1 MGMKRAPLTLAGRS
15 WRVRAVTCCDGVGA
29 IVPAAPLSRGRMRR
43 TGIRSHLRSNGRGW
57 CHGVAAAWLALLI
70 AGGTARADEPTPLRI
85 GFLGSYSG
93 GAAAFG
99 QETDTAIK
107 IWMQQ
112 HGDTVAGR
120 KIVLLRRDTQGQ
132 ANIVRQEAAELVSRD
147 KVELIAGIALT
158 PEALAAATVS
168 TPAHMPVL
176 IVNAATKSILDHAPY
191 LARFG
196 FTTGQE
202 VAPFGTWAVKHGY
215 KSVYAIYTDYG
226 PGLEAGRV
234 FKKTFTAAGG
244 KIVGE
249 VKPPFT
255 TPDYSPYLQ
264 RAKDAHPQA
273 IFIFAP
279 AAGHPVAFL
288 KAYSDAGLNAQN
300 MPVLATG
307 DLTDENEFDQLGDAA
322 LGMIT
327 VFDYSEAHNSP
338 FNHEFVKAFYAAA
351 PPGMRPEF
359 TAVAAYDVMHAIYN
373 VVAAQGGKLDP
384 DKTMALLKGMHF
396 ESPRGPIAIDQ
407 NRDIVQNIY
416 IRKVEKIGGELQNV
430 EFDTIPKVNDLG
442 EPVK

>member
-1 MGMKRAPLTLAGRS
+1 MCRI
-15 WRVRAVTCCDGVGA
+15 GVLSLLF
-29 IVPAAPLSRGRMRR
+29 PATRR
-43 TGIRSHLRSNGRGW
+43 YGVL
-57 CHGVAAAWLALLI
+57 GVAATGLALLI
-70 AGGTARADEPTPLRI
+70 AGGDAHADQATPLRI

-215 KSVYAIYTDYG
+215 ENVYAIYTDYG

-234 FKKTFTAAGG
+234 FKKTFTEAGG

-322 LGMIT
+322 VGMIT

-338 FNHEFVKAFYAAA
+338 FNQEFVKAFYAAA
-351 PPGMRPEF
+351 PAGMRPEF

-416 IRKVEKIGGELQNV
+416 IRKVEKIGGKLQNV
-430 EFDTIPKVNDLG
+430 EFDNIPKVNDVG

>member
-1 MGMKRAPLTLAGRS
+1 M
-15 WRVRAVTCCDGVGA
+15 
-29 IVPAAPLSRGRMRR
+29 
-43 TGIRSHLRSNGRGW
+43 TGLL
-57 CHGVAAAWLALLI
+57 VAAAVLAAALQP
-70 AGGTARADEPTPLRI
+70 GRAAEPTPLKI
-85 GFLGSYSG
+85 GFMGSYSG

-99 QETDTAIK
+99 QETDAAMAV
-107 IWMQQ
+107 WMKQ
-112 HGDTVAGR
+112 HGDVVAGR

-132 ANIVRQEAAELVSRD
+132 ADIVRRLAAELVSRE
-147 KVELIAGIALT
+147 KVELIAGLALT

-176 IVNAATKSILDHAPY
+176 IVNAATTSILDHAPY
-191 LARFG
+191 MARFG

-202 VAPFGTWAVKHGY
+202 VAPFGTWAFKHGY
-215 KSVYAIYTDYG
+215 KKVYAIYTDYG

-244 KIVGE
+244 EIVGE

-255 TPDYSPYLQ
+255 TPDYAAYVQ

-288 KAYSDAGLNAQN
+288 KAYSDSGMAQQG
-300 MPVLATG
+300 VQILGTG
-307 DLTDENEFDQLGDAA
+307 DLTDENQFAQLGDAA

-327 VFDYSEAHNSP
+327 VFNYAEAHDSAM
-338 FNHEFVKAFYAAA
+338 NHEFVKAFTALA
-351 PPGMRPEF
+351 PPGMRPDF

-373 VVAAQGGKLDP
+373 LVEAQHGKLDP
-384 DKTMALLKGMHF
+384 DKTIALIKGMHF

-407 NRDIVQNIY
+407 HRDIVENIY
-416 IRKVEKIGGELQNV
+416 IRKVQKVDGTLQNV
-430 EFDTIPKVNDLG
+430 EFDTIPNVNDLG
-442 EPVK
+442 EPAK